1 MRRLILA
8 ATVIAFSFILLQVR
22 CGCGVREVKKE
33 PEVIKHGE
41 PDTAL
46 KEEYKREGFISSGVF
61 RVVIVEPKEAG
72 SEDSFSRIGST
83 ARKRAYL
90 SLKKYLLSGDRIITP
105 NVDASLLNLVER
117 EGKLTLA
124 EEDKALTRNVYLYEI
139 KKSDLKGYI
148 DGLAPKR

>member
-8 ATVIAFSFILLQVR
+8 AAVTALSFILLQVR
-22 CGCGVREVKKE
+22 CGCGAREVKKD

-41 PDTAL
+41 TDTAL
-46 KEEYKREGFISSGVF
+46 REEYKREGFISSGIF

-72 SEDSFSRIGST
+72 SDDSLSRIGST

-90 SLKKYLLSGDRIITP
+90 SLKKYLISGDRIITP

-124 EEDKALTRNVYLYEI
+124 DEDKALTRNVYLYEI
-139 KKSDLKGYI
+139 KKTDLKGYI